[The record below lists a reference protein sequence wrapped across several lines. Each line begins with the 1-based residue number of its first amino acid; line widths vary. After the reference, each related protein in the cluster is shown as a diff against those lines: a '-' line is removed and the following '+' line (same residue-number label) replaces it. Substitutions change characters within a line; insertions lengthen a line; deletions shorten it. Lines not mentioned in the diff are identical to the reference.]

1 MFWIPTTPFNWGSLS
16 HGTCDSIPN
25 RDDWGSLSHGTCGTL
40 GSILKIERSKGL
52 SHRQH
57 HIYKMSRPYSI
68 SLLNDLHD
76 HFPDLLYQP
85 TRFQNV
91 GDVLNY
97 IIGIAQRNP
106 YDAARAEYIRQH
118 PPAPRAQPPVSE
130 LSGADQLYRV
140 LYGTSQ
146 NEISFDP
153 IPSIFS
159 NRSTR
164 ASSRRSTLA
173 VDPIMSF
180 IGELVGGQVDV
191 GSSGSYRGGQVG
203 TSGLQS
209 FLDQTVP
216 IRPSAEQINQHTIL
230 TTAIQP
236 QEDNCA
242 ICQDP
247 IETNQTMRILRHCTH
262 RFHQECIDTWFQS
275 HVTCPTCRHD
285 IREDSR

>member
-1 MFWIPTTPFNWGSLS
+1 MA
-16 HGTCDSIPN
+16 
-25 RDDWGSLSHGTCGTL
+25 
-40 GSILKIERSKGL
+40 
-52 SHRQH
+52 
-57 HIYKMSRPYSI
+57 RPYSI

-106 YDAARAEYIRQH
+106 YDAARAEYARQH
-118 PPAPRAQPPVSE
+118 TPTPPSTRTQSRAPDV
-130 LSGADQLYRV
+130 SGADELYRV

-146 NEISFDP
+146 NEISLGP

-159 NRSTR
+159 NRVR
-164 ASSRRSTLA
+164 SSRRSTLSG
-173 VDPIMSF
+173 DPIMSF
-180 IGELVGGQVDV
+180 LGDLIGGQ
-191 GSSGSYRGGQVG
+191 GGTSSVYSGGQMG
-203 TSGLQS
+203 TGLQS

-216 IRPSAEQINQHTIL
+216 IRPSVQQIQEHTIL
-230 TTAIQP
+230 TTAIQL

-247 IETNQTMRILRHCTH
+247 IDVNQTMRILRHCTH

>member
-1 MFWIPTTPFNWGSLS
+1 MA
-16 HGTCDSIPN
+16 
-25 RDDWGSLSHGTCGTL
+25 
-40 GSILKIERSKGL
+40 
-52 SHRQH
+52 
-57 HIYKMSRPYSI
+57 RPYSI

-106 YDAARAEYIRQH
+106 YDAGRAEYARQH
-118 PPAPRAQPPVSE
+118 PPTPPSTRTQSRAPDV
-130 LSGADQLYRV
+130 SGADELYRV

-146 NEISFDP
+146 NEISLGP

-159 NRSTR
+159 NRVR
-164 ASSRRSTLA
+164 SSRRSTLSG
-173 VDPIMSF
+173 DPIMSF
-180 IGELVGGQVDV
+180 LGDLIGGQ
-191 GSSGSYRGGQVG
+191 GGTSSVYSGGQMG
-203 TSGLQS
+203 TGLQS

-216 IRPSAEQINQHTIL
+216 IRPSVQQIQEHTIL
-230 TTAIQP
+230 TTAIQL

-247 IETNQTMRILRHCTH
+247 IDVNQTMRILRHCTH